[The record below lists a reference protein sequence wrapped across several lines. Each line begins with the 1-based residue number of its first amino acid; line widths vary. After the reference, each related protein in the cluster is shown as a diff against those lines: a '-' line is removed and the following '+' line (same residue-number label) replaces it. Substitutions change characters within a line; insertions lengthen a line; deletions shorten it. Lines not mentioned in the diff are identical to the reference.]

1 MMIFTAFGI
10 FAQVAGAEK
19 SFSLV
24 DLELAGLLD
33 LVGLTIAI
41 WTLWSSLWLPL
52 GGNLLRAFRL
62 ISLGALAFALSHL
75 MDTLI
80 QNLQLTNLETA
91 TLIHHGTVLT
101 AMLFFVPGLA
111 SLADA
116 LPDFAAPFPTN
127 PQLRLWPFAVGLALT
142 VGALSFILYG
152 FSFEAEFW
160 AFVGLDGSLVLL
172 SGVCVFLVLRAR
184 LGGPIG
190 SSLWFALL
198 GLLIFSLAHP
208 LQAWLYEQETYTPGT
223 LGVLHRAV
231 VIPAFCLFAI
241 SITNLGQKLSR
252 SKAL

>member
-1 MMIFTAFGI
+1 MMMFTAFRI
-10 FAQVAGAEK
+10 LAQVAGAEK
-19 SFSLV
+19 AFSLF

-33 LVGLTIAI
+33 LVGLAIAI

-52 GGNLLRAFRL
+52 GGNLERAFRL
-62 ISLGALAFALSHL
+62 ITLGALAFALSHL
-75 MDTLI
+75 LDTLI
-80 QNLQLTNLETA
+80 QNFQLTNLETA

-116 LPDFAAPFPTN
+116 LPNLASPSAASAQF
-127 PQLRLWPFAVGLALT
+127 RLWPVAVGLALT
-142 VGALSFILYG
+142 IGALSFILYG
-152 FSFEAEFW
+152 FSLEAEFW
-160 AFVGLDGSLVLL
+160 AFVGLDGSLALL

-184 LGGPIG
+184 LGGPVG
-190 SSLWFALL
+190 ASLWFALL

-208 LQAWLYEQETYTPGT
+208 LQAWLYEQATYTPGA

-231 VIPAFCLFAI
+231 VIPAFCLFAV

-252 SKAL
+252 SRAF